1 MTDQHDKPN
10 RPLPFGAI
18 PTLLKDLLPH
28 AGEEIDP
35 VARAR
40 KDLKS
45 SRPRRFWT
53 RVEVKQQPDGFA
65 EKYLELLSSGGSKL
79 HTELLAPFGL
89 DAKHPDFW
97 KKGLD
102 MIAKLIDELEALI
115 NVQ

>member
-35 VARAR
+35 VAMAR

-45 SRPRRFWT
+45 NLPRRFWT
-53 RVEVKQQPDGFA
+53 RVEVKQQPDGFGIA
-65 EKYLELLSSGGSKL
+65 LDDKFTKTPPASLCWSRARHWRSIWRRNGRR
-79 HTELLAPFGL
+79 LAR
-89 DAKHPDFW
+89 
-97 KKGLD
+97 
-102 MIAKLIDELEALI
+102 
-115 NVQ
+115 